1 MQRAF
6 GGYHPLV
13 NFIFYIAAI
22 GLGMFLIHPAFL
34 AVSAVLS
41 LAYYLLLNRGRG
53 WRYIFG
59 MLGFSAAIAVINPI
73 FNTNGVTVLFQLF
86 GRDYTLESLYYGLA
100 LGAMFFSVMVW
111 FSCYN
116 KMMTSDKF
124 IYLFGRMIPALSL
137 LLSMVLRLVPLF
149 TKRTRTV
156 SGVREC
162 IGKSPRHGAFADK
175 LKNSMDVLSVMMS
188 WSLEGAVTTGDS
200 MRSRGY
206 GSGRRTNFLKYRF
219 SIRDYAVLALLI
231 LFTAGMI
238 VLMTTG
244 VAEVSFI
251 PTVEIRGIDAK
262 TVIAL
267 VCYGGIL
274 AVPSCIHIWEE
285 ISWRISRSKI

>member
-22 GLGMFLIHPAFL
+22 GLGMFLIHPAFVAL
-34 AVSAVLS
+34 SAVLS
-41 LAYYLLLNRGRG
+41 VVYYLLLNRGRG
-53 WRYIFG
+53 W
-59 MLGFSAAIAVINPI
+59 GFIIAMIGFAAAVAFINPI
-73 FNTNGVTVLFQLF
+73 FNIKGVTVLFRLF
-86 GRDYTLESLYYGLA
+86 GRNYTLEALYYGLA
-100 LGAMFFSVMVW
+100 LGAMFFSIMMW

-124 IYLFGRMIPALSL
+124 IYLFGRLIPALSL
-137 LLSMVLRLVPLF
+137 LLSMVLRLVPMF
-149 TKRTRTV
+149 TKRIRTAG
-156 SGVREC
+156 GVREC
-162 IGKSPRHGAFADK
+162 IGKSARRGVLSDK

-219 SIRDYAVLALLI
+219 TVRDYTVLVLLI
-231 LFTAGMI
+231 VFLAGMI
-238 VLMTTG
+238 ALMAMG
-244 VAEVSFI
+244 VAEVSYI
-251 PTVEIRGIDAK
+251 PAVEIRGIDAK
-262 TVIAL
+262 TIIAL

-274 AVPSCIHIWEE
+274 SIPTGIHVWEE
-285 ISWRISRSKI
+285 ISWQISRSKI

>member
-41 LAYYLLLNRGRG
+41 AVYYFLLHGAKGIRAFL
-53 WRYIFG
+53 G
-59 MLGFSAAIAVINPI
+59 MLAFAAAIAAVNPI
-73 FNTNGVTVLFQLF
+73 FNTKGVTVLFQVF
-86 GRDYTLESLYYGLA
+86 GRDYSLEALYYGLA
-100 LGAMFFSVMVW
+100 LGAMFVSVMLW

-124 IYLFGRMIPALSL
+124 IYLFGRLIPALSL
-137 LLSMVLRLVPLF
+137 LLSMVLRLVPMF
-149 TKRTRTV
+149 TKRIRTV
-156 SGVREC
+156 SGVRES
-162 IGKSPRHGAFADK
+162 IGKSARRGKFSDK
-175 LKNSMDVLSVMMS
+175 LRNSMDVLSVMMS

-206 GSGRRTNFLKYRF
+206 GSGRRTSFLKYR
-219 SIRDYAVLALLI
+219 ITARDIAAL
-231 LFTAGMI
+231 
-238 VLMTTG
+238 VLMGIFAAGVIVMMTVG
-244 VAEVSFI
+244 VAEIDFV
-251 PTVEIRGIDAK
+251 PTVQMRGMDAQML
-262 TVIAL
+262 IAL
-267 VCYGGIL
+267 VCYGGLLVI
-274 AVPSCIHIWEE
+274 PTCIHIWEE

>member
-22 GLGMFLIHPAFL
+22 GLGMFLIHPAFV
-34 AVSAVLS
+34 AASSVLS
-41 LAYYLLLNRGRG
+41 VVYYLLLNRGRG
-53 WRYIFG
+53 WRYIIA
-59 MLGFSAAIAVINPI
+59 MIGFAAAIALINPI
-73 FNTNGVTVLFQLF
+73 FNTKGATLMFVLF
-86 GRDYTLESLYYGLA
+86 GRNYTLEALYYGLA
-100 LGAMFFSVMVW
+100 LGAMFFSIMMW

-124 IYLFGRMIPALSL
+124 IYLFGRLIPALSL
-137 LLSMVLRLVPLF
+137 LLSMVLRLVPMF
-149 TKRTRTV
+149 TKRIRTV

-162 IGKSPRHGAFADK
+162 IGKSARRGAFSDK

-219 SIRDYAVLALLI
+219 AARDYAVLTMLI
-231 LFTAGMI
+231 VFAAGMI
-238 VLMTTG
+238 ALMTMG

-262 TVIAL
+262 TILAL
-267 VCYGGIL
+267 VCYGGMLLI
-274 AVPSCIHIWEE
+274 PSCIQIWEE
-285 ISWRISRSKI
+285 ISWQISRSKI